1 MNGSAGRKHLHDFC
15 DQRLPRRPEGAL
27 VHCPA
32 FLHSKTPRGVLT
44 SPTSHHAMCAATVAA
59 LGAVAMSAMP
69 RARVGALAFSQ
80 SVLPLRRTVCPCPP
94 GQAGPARVLREQT
107 RHLRAGARRRAAAS
121 AGCGGWRALASEPD
135 GSDHRPEQ
143 RQAHYV
149 ETVASRLSNIALSSK
164 TKRILFV
171 TGAGMS
177 AESGLP
183 TYRGVT
189 GLYNQGVTEDGMPI
203 EDAISGPMLERRP
216 AIAWKYIAQIE
227 EACRGKQPNPG
238 HFAIARLAEM
248 FDVWVLT
255 QNVDG
260 LHTAAGS
267 KQVIEI
273 HGNVKGIACTL
284 CSFEADVPSYQDL
297 SYNKQG
303 ESDPSTFPKCPEC
316 GNLVRPKVVLFGEAL
331 DIVGGGENLDTLQ
344 AQMRQSFDA
353 VFSVGTTSVFP
364 YIAAPV
370 VMGARGGAFTVEIN
384 PGQTEVSD
392 LVDVQVPLPAGGFL
406 QAVVQRLLASSR
418 PHPE

>member
-1 MNGSAGRKHLHDFC
+1 
-15 DQRLPRRPEGAL
+15 
-27 VHCPA
+27 
-32 FLHSKTPRGVLT
+32 
-44 SPTSHHAMCAATVAA
+44 
-59 LGAVAMSAMP
+59 MSAMP

-80 SVLPLRRTVCPCPP
+80 SLLPLRRTVCPCLA
-94 GQAGPARVLREQT
+94 GQAGARVLREQA
-107 RHLRAGARRRAAAS
+107 RGHVRAGARRCRAAS

-135 GSDHRPEQ
+135 RSDHRPEQ
-143 RQAHYV
+143 RQAQSSDIV

-203 EDAISGPMLERRP
+203 EDAISGRMLERRP

-303 ESDPSTFPKCPEC
+303 ESDPSTFPKCPKC

-331 DIVGGGENLDTLQ
+331 DIVGGGENLDMLQ

-384 PGQTEVSD
+384 PAQTEVSH
-392 LVDVQVPLPAGGFL
+392 LVDVQVDKPAGGFL
-406 QAVVQRLLASSR
+406 QAVVERLLSSSR
-418 PHPE
+418 PDPE